1 MALSLGSAIGAA
13 YGIGAKTLSITRVD
27 ITQEGHL
34 YVEVD
39 FGNGLVNDF
48 VFVNVPK
55 GGYGPATDK
64 FGRWL
69 TYDADE
75 HPVWI
80 EHDVEEMVL
89 RAISNFEADIPTLGH
104 HGDMRDPSY
113 VLGGPDPRG
122 FKDTL
127 AHLCQ

>member
-1 MALSLGSAIGAA
+1 MAYQIKAIDLTAEGS
-13 YGIGAKTLSITRVD
+13 
-27 ITQEGHL
+27 L
-34 YVEVD
+34 YVLVD
-39 FGNGLVNDF
+39 FGTCINDF
-48 VFVNVPK
+48 IFVNVPK

-69 TYDADE
+69 TYDADQ

-80 EHDVEEMVL
+80 DHDVEEMVL

-122 FKDTL
+122 HKAKL
-127 AHLCQ
+127 AHLL

>member
-1 MALSLGSAIGAA
+1 VT
-13 YGIGAKTLSITRVD
+13 YRVTRID
-27 ITQEGHL
+27 TTSDGHL

-39 FGNGLVNDF
+39 FGTCINDF
-48 VFVNVPK
+48 IFVNVPK

-104 HGDMRDPSY
+104 RGDMRDSSFI
-113 VLGGPDPRG
+113 LGGPDPRG
-122 FKDTL
+122 HKEKL
-127 AHLCQ
+127 AHLCK